1 MSKYLSRV
9 LIFICLSLS
18 RICLSGQTLPE
29 RQETLPTEKYA
40 NPNCNGIKSQNVRVV
55 FYNTENLYDPYDDTT
70 KLDNE
75 FTAKGKNRWTF
86 SKFSVKLA
94 HLAKTMMAIGGHDL
108 PALIGLSEIEN
119 RYVMNK
125 IIYESPLKKL
135 HYRFIH
141 YESPDAR
148 GIDVALLY
156 RPEKFKLISSLAIR
170 IQFPFDTN
178 LRTRDI
184 LYVRGILFQEDTLH
198 VFVNHWPSRLGGM
211 IESEVKRKFVA
222 SVLKEYVDS
231 ILRNNNQ
238 SNILIMGDFNDEPD
252 QPSIKEILHSGPV
265 HQDIHPDELVNLMY
279 DQQKDWTHGTI
290 KYQGKWT
297 IIDQFIVSGSMISN
311 ETGLCTSPKDARIFQ
326 PDFLMEKET
335 TFLGSKPL
343 RTYAGPRYIGGFSD
357 HLPIYLD
364 IWKR

>member
-1 MSKYLSRV
+1 MFKRLQEA
-9 LIFICLSLS
+9 FIILFFCLFCTFLPGQFS
-18 RICLSGQTLPE
+18 SGK
-29 RQETLPTEKYA
+29 QENSTTEKRA
-40 NPNCNGIKSQNVRVV
+40 KSICSDDKRQNVRVV
-55 FYNTENLYDPYDDTT
+55 FYNTENLYDPYNDTT
-70 KLDNE
+70 KLDDE
-75 FTAKGKNRWTF
+75 FTAKGKKKWTY
-86 SKFSVKLA
+86 SKFSFKLT

-125 IIYESPLKKL
+125 IIYESPLKKF

-156 RPEKFKLISSLAIR
+156 RPEKFKPISSRAIR
-170 IQFPFDTN
+170 IRFPSDTN
-178 LRTRDI
+178 LRTREI
-184 LYVRGILFQEDTLH
+184 LYVRGILFRKDTLH
-198 VFVNHWPSRLGGM
+198 IFVNHWPSRLGGI
-211 IESEVKRKFVA
+211 IESECRRKFVA
-222 SVLKEYVDS
+222 SVLRGCVDTMFKKNTH
-231 ILRNNNQ
+231 I
-238 SNILIMGDFNDEPD
+238 NILIMGDFNDEPD
-252 QPSIKEILHSGPV
+252 QPSIKEVLHAVPYNNAT
-265 HQDIHPDELVNLMY
+265 QPDELVNLMY
-279 DQQKDWTHGTI
+279 DQQKDWLHGTI

-297 IIDQFIVSGSMISN
+297 IIDQFIVSGWMINN
-311 ETGLCTSPKDARIFQ
+311 EDGLHTSPNDARIFQ
-326 PDFLMEKET
+326 ADFLMEKET